1 MIISVFFIQDRC
13 IKVVDTAADKS
24 GAESTCGSGGS
35 PFSGPGKLFAPK
47 SRSEQQD
54 LEQFLKRK
62 SVTDEI
68 YLGMTKNGDGQVCL
82 LTQYIFFT
90 SREAAWSCR
99 TAVKKE
105 KGNLWI
111 LVHCSFII
119 CLVVNIF
126 ENNGFC

>member
-1 MIISVFFIQDRC
+1 MAYLRGMQTSDHVCFFPQDRC

-82 LTQYIFFT
+82 LTQYIFLYFSIRGRQT
-90 SREAAWSCR
+90 GTNQR
-99 TAVKKE
+99 
-105 KGNLWI
+105 I
-111 LVHCSFII
+111 LC
-119 CLVVNIF
+119 
-126 ENNGFC
+126 

>member
-1 MIISVFFIQDRC
+1 M
-13 IKVVDTAADKS
+13 DTAADKS

-68 YLGMTKNGDGQVCL
+68 YLGMTKNGDGQVCP
-82 LTQYIFFT
+82 LTQYIFFYQPR
-90 SREAAWSCR
+90 SGRVMQNC
-99 TAVKKE
+99 KKNTT
-105 KGNLWI
+105 KRFAKLPSD
-111 LVHCSFII
+111 C
-119 CLVVNIF
+119 
-126 ENNGFC
+126 